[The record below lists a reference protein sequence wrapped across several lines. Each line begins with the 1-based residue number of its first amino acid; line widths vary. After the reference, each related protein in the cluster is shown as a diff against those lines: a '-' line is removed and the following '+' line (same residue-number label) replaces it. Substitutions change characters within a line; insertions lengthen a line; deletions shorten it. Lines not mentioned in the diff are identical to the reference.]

1 MVKHTVAQT
10 NNILFNKYSQLET
23 AATGIGAVICD
34 NQQYCSFWKQLL
46 QLLRRLP
53 GCYCI
58 SYIRTGQYVSLKEEQ
73 RTTMEAFL
81 DGIYDF
87 TLLSTNICKSYFY
100 QLALLAVPLSSC
112 WSVCLKLTPWETVI
126 DCLFAQSQQSH
137 LEHWVRR
144 LPKRGNSLYFL
155 LWTAFICNYVGFT
168 EYTRGGHHAAWISFF
183 SLFVAKYET
192 RHFVVIDKKFKLWD
206 IYYIY
211 NIYSYN

>member
-126 DCLFAQSQQSH
+126 DCLFAQSSKAIWSIG
-137 LEHWVRR
+137 LEGSPREVIVYIFSYELHSYATMLVLQNTPGVVTM
-144 LPKRGNSLYFL
+144 LPGL
-155 LWTAFICNYVGFT
+155 AFFHC
-168 EYTRGGHHAAWISFF
+168 
-183 SLFVAKYET
+183 L
-192 RHFVVIDKKFKLWD
+192 
-206 IYYIY
+206 
-211 NIYSYN
+211 